1 MAEAHA
7 PDADRVVPNAPAQI
21 PGWLVHLFVLPRLLA
36 RKWAFASARRH
47 VFALPSGIH
56 DRSDP
61 PLASVQALAASI
73 RGAWQFAIAR
83 MCLRRGFGPGHQDRP
98 EMSRAIVAFRGS
110 AQGFRSGLPACG
122 LQWWKDPEIVPGMI
136 GTAKAAPPADAMAM
150 LLSRNND
157 FDEPPPGPDSCACR
171 NPACRGAGTN
181 APECAPDLVRRPDR
195 LHTRINNSI
204 RSSQRDRAMAGPA
217 ILIRAAAM
225 PRSRAPIPPKQSCLL
240 PPARVMCLGAK
251 KVSSRT
257 SSG

>member
-7 PDADRVVPNAPAQI
+7 PDADRAVPNAPAQI
-21 PGWLVHLFVLPRLLA
+21 PGWLVHLLALLLLLA
-36 RKWAFASARRH
+36 QAGLSPVPAVTF
-47 VFALPSGIH
+47 LPSRQGSTTGRTC
-56 DRSDP
+56 RSPRRRLCRIDP
-61 PLASVQALAASI
+61 RCQAI
-73 RGAWQFAIAR
+73 AIAR
-83 MCLRRGFGPGHQDRP
+83 MCLRRGFGPGHRDRP

-110 AQGFRSGLPACG
+110 AEGSAPAFRSAACNG
-122 LQWWKDPEIVPGMI
+122 GKEREIVPGMI
-136 GTAKAAPPADAMAM
+136 GMARAAPPPTRWQRCLRGTMILTNRRQA
-150 LLSRNND
+150 LTVV
-157 FDEPPPGPDSCACR
+157 
-171 NPACRGAGTN
+171 PAATQPAVAPAPTR
-181 APECAPDLVRRPDR
+181 PECALDSVRRPDR

-217 ILIRAAAM
+217 LLIRAAAM